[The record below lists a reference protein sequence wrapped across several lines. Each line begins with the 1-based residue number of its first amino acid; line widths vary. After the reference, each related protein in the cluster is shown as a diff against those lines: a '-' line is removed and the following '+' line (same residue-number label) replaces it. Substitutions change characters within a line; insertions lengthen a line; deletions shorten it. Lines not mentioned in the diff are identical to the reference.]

1 MNKKI
6 LVVIGGPTCV
16 GKSETC
22 IKLAKYYDT
31 EIISADSR
39 QFYKE
44 LNIGVAK
51 LSKKKLSTVKHY
63 LINNVSVTKNY
74 SIGKYIT
81 DFTNILNE
89 LFKKKEI
96 VFLCGGSG
104 LYIES
109 VCVGLDKI
117 PKIKPGIREK
127 LQEQLKNNGLKNLT
141 DQLKKYDFNSWEKID
156 LKNPRK
162 VIRSLE
168 IYLST
173 KKPMSH
179 FLNKRKKERNFDI
192 LFFYLNEEREVLHNK
207 INKRVDEMISNGLE
221 KEAKKILELNKK
233 IMLDTIGYKEFY
245 DYFNEKQSL
254 DQTISLIKRNTR
266 RYAKR
271 QITWFKTKKFTEVSP
286 KQINRIKELIEKKKG
301 D

>member
-51 LSKKKLSTVKHY
+51 LSKKKLSTVKHH
-63 LINNVSVTKNY
+63 LINNASVTKNY

-109 VCVGLDKI
+109 VCIGLDKI

>member
-63 LINNVSVTKNY
+63 LINNASVTKNY

>member
-63 LINNVSVTKNY
+63 LINNASVTKNY

-179 FLNKRKKERNFDI
+179 FLNKEKKGRNFDI

>member
-51 LSKKKLSTVKHY
+51 LSKKKLRTVKHH
-63 LINNVSVTKNY
+63 LINNASVTKNY

-109 VCVGLDKI
+109 VCIGLDKI

>member
-16 GKSETC
+16 GKSELC

-63 LINNVSVTKNY
+63 LINNTSVTKNY

-117 PKIKPGIREK
+117 PKIKVGIREK
-127 LQEQLKNNGLKNLT
+127 LQEKLKNNGLKNLT
-141 DQLKKYDFNSWEKID
+141 DQLKKYDFNSWKKID

-173 KKPMSH
+173 KKPMSQ
-179 FLNKRKKERNFDI
+179 FLNKRKKEKNFDI
-192 LFFYLNEEREVLHNK
+192 LFIYLNEEREILHNK

-271 QITWFKTKKFTEVSP
+271 QITWFKSKNFTEVSP
-286 KQINRIKELIEKKKG
+286 NQINRIKELIETKKG

>member
-63 LINNVSVTKNY
+63 LINNASVTKNY

-109 VCVGLDKI
+109 VCIGLDKI

-286 KQINRIKELIEKKKG
+286 KLP

>member
-63 LINNVSVTKNY
+63 LINNASVTKNY

-109 VCVGLDKI
+109 VCIGLDKI

-127 LQEQLKNNGLKNLT
+127 LQEQLKNKGLKNLT
-141 DQLKKYDFNSWEKID
+141 EQLKKYDFNSWEKID

-179 FLNKRKKERNFDI
+179 FLNKRKKDRIFDT
-192 LFFYLNEEREVLHNK
+192 LFIYLNDERE
-207 INKRVDEMISNGLE
+207 
-221 KEAKKILELNKK
+221 ILN
-233 IMLDTIGYKEFY
+233 
-245 DYFNEKQSL
+245 
-254 DQTISLIKRNTR
+254 
-266 RYAKR
+266 
-271 QITWFKTKKFTEVSP
+271 
-286 KQINRIKELIEKKKG
+286 
-301 D
+301 

>member
-44 LNIGVAK
+44 LNIGDAK
-51 LSKKKLSTVKHY
+51 LSKKKLRTVKHH
-63 LINNVSVTKNY
+63 LINNASVTKNY

-109 VCVGLDKI
+109 VCIGLDKI

>member
-63 LINNVSVTKNY
+63 LINNASVTKNY

-245 DYFNEKQSL
+245 DYFNKKQSL

-271 QITWFKTKKFTEVSP
+271 QITWFKSKNFTEFSP
-286 KQINRIKELIEKKKG
+286 KQINRIKELIEIKKG

>member
-63 LINNVSVTKNY
+63 LINNASVTKNY

-109 VCVGLDKI
+109 VCIGLDKI

-286 KQINRIKELIEKKKG
+286 KQIKLEKIISLIMK
-301 D
+301 

>member
-1 MNKKI
+1 MLQNY
-6 LVVIGGPTCV
+6 L
-16 GKSETC
+16 
-22 IKLAKYYDT
+22 
-31 EIISADSR
+31 
-39 QFYKE
+39 
-44 LNIGVAK
+44 
-51 LSKKKLSTVKHY
+51 KKLSTVKHY

-141 DQLKKYDFNSWEKID
+141 EQLKKYDFNSWEKID

-173 KKPMSH
+173 K
-179 FLNKRKKERNFDI
+179 NRC
-192 LFFYLNEEREVLHNK
+192 
-207 INKRVDEMISNGLE
+207 
-221 KEAKKILELNKK
+221 
-233 IMLDTIGYKEFY
+233 
-245 DYFNEKQSL
+245 
-254 DQTISLIKRNTR
+254 LI
-266 RYAKR
+266 
-271 QITWFKTKKFTEVSP
+271 F
-286 KQINRIKELIEKKKG
+286 
-301 D
+301 